1 MTPIRDRS
9 EEKGRSHVSG
19 KQSLKFLPLALLAIL
34 AGCNSSSPVSG
45 LSLGSSAQPAAA
57 QAVTP
62 VVQAYCPQV
71 VMLEQS
77 AIKNAYA
84 GNAKDDP
91 AKLIYRASLSEATRA
106 CTANDTTLTIRVQA
120 QGRVVIG
127 PAGKPGRI
135 SLPINVEVIGEGD
148 KVIYSQTQ
156 STAVDVPAE
165 GVAQFLFDKADVSIP
180 NQMGGVSTFTRVR
193 IGFDDATVKKSG
205 RNKR

>member
-57 QAVTP
+57 TGPV

-71 VMLEQS
+71 GMLEQS

-91 AKLIYRASLSEATRA
+91 AKLLYRASLSEATRA

-148 KVIYSQTQ
+148 KVLYSQTQ
-156 STAVDVPAE
+156 ITPVDVPAE

-193 IGFDDATVKKSG
+193 IGFDDATVKKTG

>member
-1 MTPIRDRS
+1 M
-9 EEKGRSHVSG
+9 SG

-57 QAVTP
+57 TGPV

-71 VMLEQS
+71 GMLEQS

-148 KVIYSQTQ
+148 KVLYSQTQ
-156 STAVDVPAE
+156 ITAVDVPAE

-193 IGFDDATVKKSG
+193 IGFDDATVKKTG

>member
-57 QAVTP
+57 TGPV

-71 VMLEQS
+71 GMLEQS

-127 PAGKPGRI
+127 PAGKPGRN

-148 KVIYSQTQ
+148 KVLYSQTQ
-156 STAVDVPAE
+156 ITAVDVPAE

-193 IGFDDATVKKSG
+193 IGFDDATVKKTG

>member
-1 MTPIRDRS
+1 MTPIRGRS

-57 QAVTP
+57 TGPV

-71 VMLEQS
+71 GMLEQS

-148 KVIYSQTQ
+148 KVLYSQTQ
-156 STAVDVPAE
+156 STVVDVPAE

-193 IGFDDATVKKSG
+193 IGFDDVTVKKTG

>member
-57 QAVTP
+57 TGPV

-71 VMLEQS
+71 GMLEQS

-148 KVIYSQTQ
+148 KVLYSQTQ
-156 STAVDVPAE
+156 ITPVDVPAE

-193 IGFDDATVKKSG
+193 IGFDDATVKKTG

>member
-1 MTPIRDRS
+1 MTRIRDRS

-57 QAVTP
+57 TGPV

-71 VMLEQS
+71 GMLEQS

-148 KVIYSQTQ
+148 KVLYSQTQ
-156 STAVDVPAE
+156 ITAVDVPAE

-193 IGFDDATVKKSG
+193 IGFDDATVKKTG

>member
-1 MTPIRDRS
+1 MQRIRDRS

-45 LSLGSSAQPAAA
+45 LSLGSSAPPAAA
-57 QAVTP
+57 ATGPV

-148 KVIYSQTQ
+148 KVLYSQTQ
-156 STAVDVPAE
+156 STPVDVPAE

-180 NQMGGVSTFTRVR
+180 NQLGGVSTFTRVR
-193 IGFDDATVKKSG
+193 IGFEDATVKKSG

>member
-1 MTPIRDRS
+1 MTPIRGRS

-57 QAVTP
+57 TGPV

-71 VMLEQS
+71 GMLEQS

-148 KVIYSQTQ
+148 KVLYSQTQ
-156 STAVDVPAE
+156 STVVDVPAE

-193 IGFDDATVKKSG
+193 IGFDDATVKKTG

>member
-57 QAVTP
+57 TGPV

-71 VMLEQS
+71 GMLEQS

-148 KVIYSQTQ
+148 KVLYSQTQ
-156 STAVDVPAE
+156 ITAVDVPAE

-193 IGFDDATVKKSG
+193 IGFDDATVKKTG